1 MNPTKLNSDKKDCH
15 LDYTVFIQ
23 DFYLKLT
30 ERRNFMKVQM
40 ITGMVITIIIL
51 IAVSILS
58 GKISKREKGANSFLV
73 AGGIMGTLVGG
84 STTICTA

>member
-1 MNPTKLNSDKKDCH
+1 
-15 LDYTVFIQ
+15 
-23 DFYLKLT
+23 
-30 ERRNFMKVQM
+30 MKVQV

-73 AGGIMGTLVGG
+73 AGAIMETLVGG
-84 STTICTA
+84 SSTICTA